1 MDTLSHTPNDPVD
14 YIAVTHET
22 YDKLGYGSYRWA
34 NEPDPVA
41 LSPLPKPLAD
51 CKLALIASGGI
62 YAVGQVAFNHKD
74 DLSFRRIPT
83 TVATEDLRTSH
94 FAYDM
99 TAARQDPNVVLPL
112 APLRQL
118 VADGELGSLTEH
130 ALTFMGGIYSQRKL
144 REQLIPEIVAN
155 VQEMGADIALLVP
168 V

>member
-1 MDTLSHTPNDPVD
+1 MDTQPHTFTDPVD

-34 NEPDPVA
+34 HEPDPV
-41 LSPLPKPLAD
+41 PLAPINKPLSE
-51 CKLALIASGGI
+51 CKLALIASGGV
-62 YAVGQVAFNHKD
+62 YAAGQVAFTHKD
-74 DLSFRRIPT
+74 DLSMRHIPT
-83 TVATEDLRTSH
+83 DIDIRALRTSH

-99 TAARQDPNVVLPL
+99 TAARQDPNIVLPL

-118 VADGELGSLTEH
+118 VADGELGSLTQH

-144 REQLIPEIVAN
+144 REQLIPEIVAT
-155 VQEMGADIALLVP
+155 VQEMEADIALLVP